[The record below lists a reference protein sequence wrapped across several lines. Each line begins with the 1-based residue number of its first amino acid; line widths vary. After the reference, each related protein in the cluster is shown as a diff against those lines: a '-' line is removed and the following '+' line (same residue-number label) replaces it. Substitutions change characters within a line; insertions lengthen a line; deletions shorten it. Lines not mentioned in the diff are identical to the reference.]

1 MIRTVLGVLVGV
13 VVGLVVISV
22 VEGMGHTLFPPP
34 PGVNLTD
41 PAQLSTVMAKI
52 PLQAKIV
59 VLLAWALGTLAGA
72 SSANLLAGR
81 RAWAGRIVALIVLA
95 LAGFNMT
102 TIAHPPW
109 MMAGAVVGVLLAA
122 ALADRAFGRPRL
134 RGATAP

>member
-1 MIRTVLGVLVGV
+1 MVLGAIVAVIVVGV
-13 VVGLVVISV
+13 V
-22 VEGMGHTLFPPP
+22 EGVGHTIFPPP

-41 PAQLSTVMAKI
+41 PAQLDTAMARI
-52 PLQAKIV
+52 PTPAKFA
-59 VLLAWALGTLAGA
+59 VLLAWFLGTLGGA
-72 SSANLLAGR
+72 SAANLIAGR